1 MVKKSHK
8 YTKQVSLG
16 VILII
21 LLVIIGIIGVLYL
34 SYRNF
39 PVESS
44 FSNHTKSPSVIM
56 PAENYT
62 YKDISVIG
70 AKKLVYS
77 NLNNPNFSIIDVSL
91 NYNEGHIVGSVN
103 YPIQDGSLDNAIN
116 MNSLSKDK
124 IYLIYSRNEID
135 SLNAAKKLAI
145 NHFEV
150 YRLKGNYG
158 AWVDLG
164 FGTENSYSG

>member
-21 LLVIIGIIGVLYL
+21 LLIIIGVLYF
-34 SYRNF
+34 SYRNL
-39 PVESS
+39 PEKSS

-62 YKDISVIG
+62 YKDISVID

-91 NYNEGHIVGSVN
+91 NYNEGHIMSSVN
-103 YPIQDGSLDNAIN
+103 YPIEDGSLDNAIN
-116 MNSLSKDK
+116 MNSLNKNK
-124 IYLIYSRNEID
+124 IYLVYGRNEID
-135 SLNAAKKLAI
+135 SLNAAKKLAA

-164 FGTENSYSG
+164 FGIENSYSG